1 MTSAAEPRVSILTPA
16 YNGGEFL
23 AECIESVLAQ
33 TYRNWD
39 YTIVNN
45 CSTDNTLEVAERY
58 AAADPRIRIHDN
70 TQFLR
75 AIPNHSLA
83 FGLISEESK
92 YGKMVFA
99 DDWLYPECI
108 ERMVEVA
115 EAYPSVGIV
124 GAYGLRGTEVMW
136 TGLPYPST
144 IISGRD
150 ICRRL
155 LIEHLHVFGTATSHM
170 IRSDL
175 VRARQPFYNESNLH
189 ADMEVCVELL
199 KTCDFGFVH
208 QVLTYT
214 RERADSLT
222 TVTRKLN
229 TLAPGFLHDLVAH
242 GRDYLTREEWEDC
255 LEANLSSYYGFLA
268 RCVVERRD
276 ERFWEYHRRKLTEEG
291 VGFDRVRLAKA
302 VAGKVLNTLL
312 NPKQTFDELMQGK
325 SIFSSRAKSRT
336 KPPAA
341 VKAGLQNAPAEGRH

>member
-1 MTSAAEPRVSILTPA
+1 MTSASQPRVSILTPV

-33 TYRNWD
+33 THTNWD

-58 AAADPRIRIHDN
+58 AAADPRIRIHN
-70 TQFLR
+70 NETFLR
-75 AIPNHSLA
+75 AIPNHSVA
-83 FGLISEESK
+83 FGLTSAESK
-92 YGKMVFA
+92 YAKMVFS
-99 DDWLYPECI
+99 DDWLYPECV

-115 EAYPSVGIV
+115 ESYPSVGIV

-144 IISGRD
+144 VISGRD

-155 LIEHLHVFGTATSHM
+155 LIEHLHVFGTATSHL

-175 VRARQPFYNESNLH
+175 VRARHPFYNESNLH

-208 QVLTYT
+208 QVLTFT
-214 RERADSLT
+214 REREESLT
-222 TVTRKLN
+222 TLTRTLN

-242 GRDYLTREEWEDC
+242 GRDYLTPEEWADC
-255 LEANLSSYYGFLA
+255 LEANLSSYYSFLA
-268 RCVVERRD
+268 RAVVERRD
-276 ERFWEYHRRKLTEEG
+276 QRFWDYHRQKLNEEG

-302 VAGKVLNTLL
+302 VVRKVLNVVL
-312 NPKQTFDELMQGK
+312 NPKQTLDELMQGK
-325 SIFSSRAKSRT
+325 SVLNKRRKSSVNVQAQ
-336 KPPAA
+336 
-341 VKAGLQNAPAEGRH
+341 LQNAPAGGRQ